1 MFALI
6 FLCMQIIWLR
16 KRVFSGY
23 IICAYV
29 KICVDDIIF
38 CENKKSDMQNFADM
52 GRAVTL

>member
-16 KRVFSGY
+16 KRVFSDY

-52 GRAVTL
+52 GRTVTL